1 MRLNLSSLG
10 LTFSNRYVSFVSVFI
25 LISVFSS
32 LVPSSPVVLS
42 MELVGRI
49 VGTLEIL
56 FVRVMEVGRTE
67 SVLLSKMA
75 SVWAGLVVE
84 TFFVSVVVKEI
95 SNVFVV
101 RGEIASDCG
110 DVGMFFDDVVVFVVV
125 RSGIVVDVDDFGV
138 VEAETDVRVCSV
150 VGAVNEE
157 MSALTKDLFKC
168 VVWLNA
174 V

>member
-10 LTFSNRYVSFVSVFI
+10 LTFSNTYVSFVSVFI

-32 LVPSSPVVLS
+32 LVPVVLS

-67 SVLLSKMA
+67 SGLLSKMGF
-75 SVWAGLVVE
+75 VWAGLVVE
-84 TFFVSVVVKEI
+84 TFFVSVVVEEI
-95 SNVFVV
+95 GNVFVV
-101 RGEIASDCG
+101 RGEIAGDCG
-110 DVGMFFDDVVVFVVV
+110 DVGMVFDGVVVFVVV

-138 VEAETDVRVCSV
+138 VEAEIDARVCSV
-150 VGAVNEE
+150 FGAVDEE
-157 MSALTKDLFKC
+157 MSALTKNLFKC
-168 VVWLNA
+168 VVWLSA